1 MIGRKRRQKQRR
13 ERARLK
19 KLEKQQ
25 AQQVALAT
33 QTAAPVSTAPV
44 PTSVPVVAPAPAPL
58 IIPRHPPGTT
68 PPPNWNEAAYLAKHP
83 DVAAG
88 VKSGAIPSGL
98 WHYLKSG
105 QKEGRALAGLE
116 TLMSKRVLLTLLV
129 LGVAVFLWQRRS

>member
-1 MIGRKRRQKQRR
+1 MIGRKRRQKQR

-19 KLEKQQ
+19 KQQ
-25 AQQVALAT
+25 AAQQT
-33 QTAAPVSTAPV
+33 TAPQTSPTSATVV
-44 PTSVPVVAPAPAPL
+44 PTNIPTVVSAAPAP
-58 IIPRHPPGTT
+58 IIVPRHPPGTI

-88 VKSGAIPSGL
+88 VRSGAVPSGL

-116 TLMSKRVLLTLLV
+116 SLVSKRLLALLV
-129 LGVAVFLWQRRS
+129 LGVAIFLWRRKA